1 MSNNN
6 NTPNGKRLEK
16 LTANY
21 KNIDKSIQL
30 GEEKLKKYRKEL
42 EEKKLIVK
50 MLENKLKEL
59 YKEKSGKWKVLKNAY
74 KAYKEKTYGKNYN
87 NNNNNKLFTPKKLK
101 F

>member
-16 LTANY
+16 LTVNY
-21 KNIDKSIQL
+21 QNIDKSIQL

-42 EEKKLIVK
+42 EEKKVTVK
-50 MLENKLKEL
+50 MLENKLEEL
-59 YKEKSGKWKVLKNAY
+59 KREENEKRKVLKNAY
-74 KAYKEKTYGKNYN
+74 KAYKEKTYGKNYK
-87 NNNNNKLFTPKKLK
+87 NNNNNKLITPKKLK

>member
-21 KNIDKSIQL
+21 QNIDKSIQL

-42 EEKKLIVK
+42 EEKKLMVK
-50 MLENKLKEL
+50 MIENKLEEL
-59 YKEKSGKWKVLKNAY
+59 KREKNEKRKVLKNAY

>member
-1 MSNNN
+1 MSNNI

-16 LTANY
+16 LTNNY
-21 KNIDKSIQL
+21 KNIDKSVQL

-50 MLENKLKEL
+50 MLENKLEDLKR
-59 YKEKSGKWKVLKNAY
+59 EKNEKWKVLKNAY
-74 KAYKEKTYGKNYN
+74 KGYKEKKYGKNYN
-87 NNNNNKLFTPKKLK
+87 NNNNNKLITPKKLK